1 MRSSARNALQE
12 VLQGLPVSLWRL
24 QARKE
29 LFQCEV
35 RRAHLEDSQQQHSLA
50 SLDLHQL
57 MKGYS
62 AGGSVEDPRCHRSL
76 LLQGA
81 RELDGPGQHA
91 ILLTEGCQGLPAEH
105 PAAVR
110 AHLAR
115 ALGSGHWAP
124 PQSKGPAQPLPHPAA
139 DPSRCEGALTLIK
152 KECYQLKESSEIM
165 G

>member
-1 MRSSARNALQE
+1 
-12 VLQGLPVSLWRL
+12 
-24 QARKE
+24 
-29 LFQCEV
+29 
-35 RRAHLEDSQQQHSLA
+35 
-50 SLDLHQL
+50 

-62 AGGSVEDPRCHRSL
+62 AGSSVEDPRCHRSL
-76 LLQGA
+76 LLQDA
-81 RELDGPGQHA
+81 QELDEPGQHA

-105 PAAVR
+105 PAVAG

-124 PQSKGPAQPLPHPAA
+124 LQSKGPAQPLPPPPAA
-139 DPSRCEGALTLIK
+139 ATDPSCCEGALTLIK